1 MMPQYGM
8 AVADARSKFV
18 TGGEIA
24 QYLKWEYGEGT
35 NLAFLKAMAAER
47 RPPWRPRRS
56 GLLDRFGGL
65 AALIKARVASTPIDA
80 WERELTLLAQW
91 KRGEFGTPELVD
103 RLEALERRSRT
114 SDPV

>member
-1 MMPQYGM
+1 MPLSPLNPFVFSLKRGRKMMPQDGM

-24 QYLKWEYGEGT
+24 QYLNWEYGEGT
-35 NLAFLKAMAAER
+35 HLGFLKAMAADR

-65 AALIKARVASTPIDA
+65 AALINARVACTSSEA
-80 WERELTLLAQW
+80 WEQAGSL
-91 KRGEFGTPELVD
+91 
-103 RLEALERRSRT
+103 
-114 SDPV
+114 